1 MEIRRDRESYR
12 VIVIMIL
19 NEIKYFLIPLLYYF
33 NSLVQQRI
41 IMRLSKSHLET
52 LDILSCQINIT
63 VKFNTDRMY
72 VEDLLETKLGRC
84 MWLLTS
90 VQ

>member
-19 NEIKYFLIPLLYYF
+19 NEIKYFLIPLFYYF

-41 IMRLSKSHLET
+41 IMRLSKSHQET